1 MTGLSVPAAEVT
13 RFHTRLL
20 KCDLAVEQSRVY
32 WQHASGQ
39 EDAPQPE
46 RAFSE
51 YWFGARSL
59 PRVRMLL
66 AMLRERFDAW
76 PEALRVLAGWKTM
89 SSSTRRLICHWH
101 LQLADPLYRHFTGVF
116 LPQRRAESMHTI
128 RRTVVVDWIEQL
140 CPARWQISTRVQF
153 TRKLIH
159 SADKAGLLITSGDT
173 AELQT
178 ARIDDI
184 SLAYLMYLLRST
196 QFQGTLL
203 QNPYIASLGLD
214 TDDVQGRLRRIP
226 SVGLQRQS
234 GLKEFNWQ
242 HESLEAWAVAAGIL
256 GSQPHQNGEVA

>member
-1 MTGLSVPAAEVT
+1 MTALAAEVT

-20 KCDLAVEQSRVY
+20 KCDLAVDECRVY
-32 WQHASGQ
+32 WQHASAEG
-39 EDAPQPE
+39 ETPE
-46 RAFSE
+46 PEKAFSE

-66 AMLRERFDAW
+66 ATLRERFDAW

-116 LPQRRAESMHTI
+116 LPQRRAEGKHTI
-128 RRTVVVDWIEQL
+128 RRTVVVEWIEQL
-140 CPARWQISTRVQF
+140 CPGRWQISTRIQF

-159 SADKAGLLITSGDT
+159 STEQAGFLITGADT

-178 ARIDDI
+178 IRVDDI
-184 SLAYLMYLLRST
+184 SLTYLMYLLRT
-196 QFQGTLL
+196 TKFEGTLL

-214 TDDVQGRLRRIP
+214 TDELHSRLRRIP

-242 HESLEAWAVAAGIL
+242 HESLEAWANAIGIL
-256 GSQPHQNGEVA
+256 GSDSHRNGEVA

>member
-1 MTGLSVPAAEVT
+1 MNAPAAEVT

-20 KCDLAVEQSRVY
+20 KCDLAIDECRVY
-32 WQHASGQ
+32 WQHASATGQ
-39 EDAPQPE
+39 VPDPE

-66 AMLRERFDAW
+66 ATLRERFDAW

-89 SSSTRRLICHWH
+89 SASTRRLICHWH

-116 LPQRRAESMHTI
+116 LPQRRAEGKHTI
-128 RRTVVVDWIEQL
+128 RRTVVVQWIEQV
-140 CPARWQISTRVQF
+140 CPARWQISTRIQF

-159 SADKAGLLITSGDT
+159 SAEQAGFLITGADT

-178 ARIDDI
+178 MRVDDI
-184 SLAYLMYLLRST
+184 SLTYLMYLLRST
-196 QFQGTLL
+196 QFEGTLL
-203 QNPYIASLGLD
+203 QNPYVASLGLD
-214 TDDVQGRLRRIP
+214 ADELAARLRRIP

-242 HESLEAWAVAAGIL
+242 HESLEAWANAAGLI
-256 GSQPHQNGEVA
+256 GSESHRNGEVA

>member
-1 MTGLSVPAAEVT
+1 MNAPAAEVT

-20 KCDLAVEQSRVY
+20 KCDLAIDECRVY
-32 WQHASGQ
+32 WQHASATGQ
-39 EDAPQPE
+39 VPDPE

-66 AMLRERFDAW
+66 ATLRERFDAW

-89 SSSTRRLICHWH
+89 SASTRRLICQWH
-101 LQLADPLYRHFTGVF
+101 LQLADPLYRQFTGVF
-116 LPQRRAESMHTI
+116 LPQRKAEGKNTI
-128 RRTVVVDWIEQL
+128 RRTVVVQWIEQV
-140 CPARWQISTRVQF
+140 CPARWQISTRIQF

-159 SADKAGLLITSGDT
+159 SAEQAGFLITSGDT

-178 ARIDDI
+178 MRVDDI
-184 SLAYLMYLLRST
+184 SLTYLMYLLRST
-196 QFQGTLL
+196 QFEGTLL
-203 QNPYIASLGLD
+203 QNPYVASLGLD
-214 TDDVQGRLRRIP
+214 ADELAARLRRIP

-242 HESLEAWAVAAGIL
+242 HESLEAWANAAGLI
-256 GSQPHQNGEVA
+256 GSESHRNGEVA